1 MHPLTWSSSGG
12 SHSAPSREC
21 TRLGTWGLRVS
32 GQHLPPLG
40 SSSLKL
46 KVSTCAPTCGLSS
59 GSCHSSSTGQSPK
72 RWHCTQDYFSPGLS
86 LPNPSYST
94 QDGCQMPPWTV
105 PGPSRLSLVR
115 PNGSR
120 HPGPSGGAGPS
131 PTEAR
136 LWSLSP
142 SSLTSLFSRQEA
154 GPEWGQDQILEIEY
168 LPILYPRAPE

>member
-12 SHSAPSREC
+12 SHSASSRAC
-21 TRLGTWGLRVS
+21 TRLGTWGLMVS

-72 RWHCTQDYFSPGLS
+72 RWHCTQDCFPPGLS
-86 LPNPSYST
+86 LPSPSYST

-120 HPGPSGGAGPS
+120 HQLKPGCGLLVLPASLPCS
-131 PTEAR
+131 PDRKQAQNGDRTRSWR
-136 LWSLSP
+136 LNTCL
-142 SSLTSLFSRQEA
+142 
-154 GPEWGQDQILEIEY
+154 
-168 LPILYPRAPE
+168 ILYQRAAE